1 MKIEKILKINNKLS
15 NEFALLLNPFEEDGW
30 ILVRTRGG
38 KEILNSKT
46 STDEELK
53 KFVKEH
59 SFYNIMDVFT
69 NGILITNSIG
79 LLLSLANTV
88 FIHSTFFSGIV
99 SGMLLL
105 IIPAL
110 ITLLVVDE
118 KNSKTQ
124 ERILN
129 ENKEELDKSVQKM
142 IDFMEKFDIEIKK
155 KKAESEKKE
164 KKTKNTTSKTTKSKP
179 STTKKEKTEVKAK
192 SSTTTPRKRA
202 SKKGEEKKD

>member
-1 MKIEKILKINNKLS
+1 MKIGKILKINKKLS

-30 ILVRTRGG
+30 ILVRTRGR

-59 SFYNIMDVFT
+59 SFYNIMDVLT

-88 FIHSTFFSGIV
+88 IHSTFLSGIV

-105 IIPAL
+105 ILPAL

-179 STTKKEKTEVKAK
+179 STTKKEKAEVKAK